1 MQNVEGPKRIDEVK
15 VLEYT
20 FLGPILKIAVEFLG
34 KVNGALTYK
43 DFLKVHHVVFS
54 EFYPWAGQDKLQLGV
69 GQFIEKG
76 ASSLHKSGS
85 HPHQFQDVWA
95 RSTVLQRPLV

>member
-1 MQNVEGPKRIDEVK
+1 MFDPFGDYETRGYLRNFEGLKRMDEVK

-54 EFYPWAGQDKLQLGV
+54 EFYPS
-69 GQFIEKG
+69 F
-76 ASSLHKSGS
+76 
-85 HPHQFQDVWA
+85 
-95 RSTVLQRPLV
+95 RN